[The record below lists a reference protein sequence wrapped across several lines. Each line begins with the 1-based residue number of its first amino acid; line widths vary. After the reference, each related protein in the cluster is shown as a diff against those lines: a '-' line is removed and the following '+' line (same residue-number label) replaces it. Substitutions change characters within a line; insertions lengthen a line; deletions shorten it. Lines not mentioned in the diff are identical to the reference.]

1 MSLTSW
7 RHGHVHVRLTLHK
20 QSARPN
26 SGGFGGGK
34 KKENGKKTVEREI
47 DDLFSAAPLDRAD
60 KPLSKRDR
68 RKAKKEAK
76 VSQAATRACAL
87 SSVVVINRRTL
98 TWIHPCTCCECCV
111 YCVEICNV
119 IFVVVQKQ
127 GKMAGDELNAAEN
140 AGDDK

>member
-1 MSLTSW
+1 M
-7 RHGHVHVRLTLHK
+7 RLTLRL

-76 VSQAATRACAL
+76 VSQAATRACVL
-87 SSVVVINRRTL
+87 SSVVVINQCTL
-98 TWIHPCTCCECCV
+98 AWMHNHVPVASAVCIVLQCAML
-111 YCVEICNV
+111 YCWLYRSKAKRQAMI
-119 IFVVVQKQ
+119 
-127 GKMAGDELNAAEN
+127 
-140 AGDDK
+140 

>member
-1 MSLTSW
+1 M
-7 RHGHVHVRLTLHK
+7 

-98 TWIHPCTCCECCV
+98 AWMYNHVTVRVASAVCIV
-111 YCVEICNV
+111 
-119 IFVVVQKQ
+119 
-127 GKMAGDELNAAEN
+127 
-140 AGDDK
+140 